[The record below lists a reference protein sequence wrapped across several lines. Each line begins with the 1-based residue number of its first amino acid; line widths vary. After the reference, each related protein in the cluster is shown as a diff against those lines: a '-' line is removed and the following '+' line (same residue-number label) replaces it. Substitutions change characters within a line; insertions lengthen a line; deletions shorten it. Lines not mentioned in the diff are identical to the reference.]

1 MTRRIA
7 RPAHDIFGALPDSDL
22 SNADN
27 DDNVRMLAAAIAEA
41 LGVPLEGHYSDYLNG
56 VYYDH
61 ESEAAGSIRIL
72 NNVTDDDPED
82 AVYTD
87 FPAYAVLVEVR
98 GHPAQDELRERLVGL
113 GLTHLRHTPAS

>member
-1 MTRRIA
+1 MTRRID
-7 RPAHDIFGALPDSDL
+7 RPAHDIFGALSGSAP

-27 DDNVRMLAAAIAEA
+27 DDNVRLLATVIGSC
-41 LGVPLEGHYSDYLNG
+41 LGVRLEGHYSDYLNG

-61 ESEAAGSIRIL
+61 KSQSAGSIRIL

-87 FPAYAVLVEVR
+87 FPEYAVLVEVR
-98 GHPAQDELRERLVGL
+98 GHPAQDEVRERLVGL
-113 GLTHLRHTPAS
+113 GLTHLRRTPAS